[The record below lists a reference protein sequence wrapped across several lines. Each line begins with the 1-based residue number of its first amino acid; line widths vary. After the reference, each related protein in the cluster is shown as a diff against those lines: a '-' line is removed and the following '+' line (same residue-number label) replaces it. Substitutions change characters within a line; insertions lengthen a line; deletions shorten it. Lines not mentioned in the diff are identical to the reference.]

1 MTGESKSL
9 AIVDE
14 HYAVEHLSLYS
25 EFLDRLVFIDVFLP
39 QNVPDPLQLPLLLI
53 NDGQDLPKMPFAS
66 IISDLMQNDEIEPL
80 LAVGIYCNEDRKLEY
95 GTADEPDYLNRGARA
110 KYHRKF
116 VIRELIPFI
125 RLKYHLPAIKDTAF
139 AGFSLGGLSAL
150 DIVWKHPE
158 IFNTA
163 AVFSGS
169 FWWRS
174 KSLDH
179 GYHEDTDRIMHKLIR
194 NGKFAPNLSFFL
206 QAGQLDERM
215 DRNNNGIIDS
225 IDDTLDIIK
234 ELVSKG
240 YATGDHIRY
249 FEMPEGRHDV
259 PTWAKAFPEFLK
271 WRYGK

>member
-1 MTGESKSL
+1 MTRETTSL
-9 AIVDE
+9 AIIDE
-14 HYAVEHLSLYS
+14 HYAVEHLSLFS
-25 EFLDRLVFIDVFLP
+25 EFLDRAILIDVYLP
-39 QNVPDPLQLPLLLI
+39 KNVREPESLPLLLV

-66 IISDLMQNDEIEPL
+66 ILSELVQNDEIDPV
-80 LAVGIYCNEDRKLEY
+80 LAVGIYCNEDRRLEY
-95 GTADEPDYLNRGARA
+95 GTADEPDYLNRGSRA
-110 KYHRKF
+110 KFHRKF
-116 VIRELIPFI
+116 VIKELIPYI
-125 RLKYHLPAIKDTAF
+125 RLNYHLPPIKNTAF

-174 KSLDH
+174 RALDH
-179 GYHEDTDRIMHKLIR
+179 GYNEDTDRIMHKLIR

-234 ELVSKG
+234 ELKLKG
-240 YATGDHIRY
+240 YESGDQIRY

-259 PTWAKAFPEFLK
+259 PTWANAFPEFLK